1 MSNKIDL
8 TGFINEEI
16 ELVIDDM
23 TFNIPTDPDVESWIF
38 ILHYISGKFKA
49 EEFVEAQRKILISL
63 IVNNNKD
70 KKIDLV
76 KLKGKLGA
84 TAVENFIKPYMSIL
98 IKKGVLKKVIPRRKG
113 GMERIK
119 KRIRKRKQSN

>member
-1 MSNKIDL
+1 MSDKIDL

-70 KKIDLV
+70 KKIDLA
-76 KLKGKLGA
+76 KLKKKLGA
-84 TAVENFIKPYMSIL
+84 TAVENFIKPYMGIL
-98 IKKGVLKKVIPRRKG
+98 IKKGVLKKVLPPKREARKKN
-113 GMERIK
+113 RK
-119 KRIRKRKQSN
+119 KSQSN

>member
-1 MSNKIDL
+1 MDKIDL

-16 ELVIDDM
+16 EVVIGDK
-23 TFNIPTDPDVESWIF
+23 TYNIPTDPDVESWIF

-76 KLKGKLGA
+76 KLKEKLGA
-84 TAVENFIKPYMSIL
+84 TAVENFIRPYMEIL